1 MNNRSFSTLFFKLF
15 QFSKR
20 AYELALRTYS
30 GEDPLEAWYDY
41 IVWVEQTYPNGGK
54 EGNLNSL
61 LEKCLKEFKGDV
73 KYNDDPRFFE
83 VWMKYA
89 NLSSQPLEVYN
100 FMHTERICEKVAKF
114 YVEWAWELEQVN
126 NFKKAEA
133 TFKLAYETIS
143 DTEGALDSLK
153 IKHKQFQARVMKRM
167 LEKSDDNLQAPVEE
181 QRTVLSSLKG
191 HGKQQKVG
199 SLRIGA
205 AKVSDGPGT
214 LNSAAQALPK
224 SKSNS
229 KFTVFQETD
238 ENSAPVQ
245 IKGNS
250 NFPGGKE
257 RNRENE
263 MDPGKWTKSR
273 VGKKAH
279 AVPLNQIGT
288 KPAFEVHQDED
299 IVAPTNSGQKTVKNV
314 LTAHK
319 PKANEDDVPIALAL
333 FEPPDPTKKPM
344 YCKHLV
350 YQGVTEFSFEEL
362 RAVSDFY
369 FLF

>member
-1 MNNRSFSTLFFKLF
+1 M
-15 QFSKR
+15 
-20 AYELALRTYS
+20 ALRTYD
-30 GEDPLEAWYDY
+30 GDDPLEAWYTY

-61 LEKCLKEFKGDV
+61 LEKCLKEFKDEV
-73 KYNDDPRFFE
+73 KYNDDSRFFE

-89 NLSSQPLEVYN
+89 NLSSNPLEVYN
-100 FMHTERICEKVAKF
+100 FMHTEKICQKVPKF

-126 NFKKAEA
+126 NFKKAET
-133 TFKLAYETIS
+133 TFKLAYETIG
-143 DTEGALDSLK
+143 DQEDNLDSLK
-153 IKHKQFQARVMKRM
+153 AKHKQFQARVMKKM
-167 LEKSDDNLQAPVEE
+167 LEKSDDNISTPVEE
-181 QRTVLSSLKG
+181 QRSVLSSLKG

-214 LNSAAQALPK
+214 LRTGQVLSK

-229 KFTVFQETD
+229 KFTVFQEND
-238 ENSAPVQ
+238 ENSTTALRAS
-245 IKGNS
+245 GTS
-250 NFPGGKE
+250 GTSGNFPGGKE

-263 MDPGKWTKSR
+263 MDPGKWTKNR

-279 AVPLNQIGT
+279 AVAFDQIGSVGA
-288 KPAFEVHQDED
+288 KPAFQVHQDED
-299 IVAPTNSGQKTVKNV
+299 IVEKVQTAGKTVKNV

-319 PKANEDDVPIALAL
+319 PKADEDDVPIALAL

-362 RAVSDFY
+362 RAVSAF
-369 FLF
+369 